1 MRDWKQKE
9 AVSFVVPASGFY
21 AGKRSLA
28 LCQKEGAVEAGINS
42 APLPVLPG
50 KTYRL
55 AFWAKSEGP
64 VKLSAV
70 FDLPNYGKKWKHFQK
85 RKTFLLTPDWKRYS
99 FEVTLPEDVREWPA
113 LEKRTG
119 RISFL
124 LERRKPGRVL
134 LDQLD
139 FRMTENQKN
148 P

>member
-1 MRDWKQKE
+1 MEYTTLNNGVKM
-9 AVSFVVPASGFY
+9 PM
-21 AGKRSLA
+21 
-28 LCQKEGAVEAGINS
+28 AGI
-42 APLPVLPG
+42 G
-50 KTYRL
+50 
-55 AFWAKSEGP
+55 
-64 VKLSAV
+64 
-70 FDLPNYGKKWKHFQK
+70 
-85 RKTFLLTPDWKRYS
+85 TFLLTPDWKRYS

-119 RISFL
+119 RISVL